1 MNNKYYSSE
10 RNVQILLALLK
21 RNGIKKVIVSPG
33 GTNICFVGSIQNDP
47 FFEIYSSVDERS
59 AAYMACG
66 LAAESGEPVVLSCTM
81 STASRNY
88 YPGMTE
94 AYYRKLPVLAITS
107 HIGSNHIGNLRSQV
121 IDRRIIPN
129 DVAQMSVELPIP
141 KDESEDF
148 FVEME
153 VNRAILALKNFGSG
167 PVHINLITTCNQ
179 DFTIKE
185 LPLVQTI
192 RRYQAW
198 DQLPEIPQGKVGVFV
213 GVHRKFT
220 ESQVSAIERFCA
232 THDAV
237 VICDHTSGYYGEY
250 RLQPTLVQLQKNAE
264 SPLDVLDLMIHIGE
278 TSAATFAGTI
288 QTKNIWRVSE
298 DGEVRNPF
306 KKLSKIFQMSEEMFF
321 TAYSKRGA
329 DKHDFIDACR
339 EKCYAIYE
347 QIPELPFSNIWRVSE
362 DGEVR
367 NPFKKLSKIFQM
379 SEEMFFTAYSKR
391 GADKHDFI
399 DACREKC
406 YAIYEQ
412 IPELPFSN
420 IWTAMQ
426 LSSRLPEKSLLHI
439 SASNTRRCWN
449 IFPLPETV
457 ESSCNVGCCGIDG
470 CTSTL
475 IGASLVNP
483 KRLCYL
489 VTGDLAFFY
498 DINVLG
504 NRHVGNN
511 VRILLINNGVGTEFK
526 MNSHNSYMA
535 FKEDV
540 NEYMAAEGHFG
551 RKSPCL
557 VKHFAEDLGFEYLTA
572 STKNEFMQALDKF
585 TNPSLS
591 DKPIIFEVFTD
602 AELEREA
609 LEIMTT
615 LDYDAKTLATH
626 KLKETAKSVLGKNLI
641 NTIRKFSK

>member
-10 RNVQILLALLK
+10 RNVQILLAIMK
-21 RNGIKKVIVSPG
+21 ANGIRKVVASPG
-33 GTNICFVGSIQNDP
+33 TTNIGFVGSIQNDP
-47 FFEIYSSVDERS
+47 YFEVYSSVDERS

-66 LAAESGEPVVLSCTM
+66 LAAESGEPVALSCTM

-88 YPGMTE
+88 IPGMTE
-94 AYYRKLPVLAITS
+94 AYYRKLPIVAVTS
-107 HIGSNHIGNLRSQV
+107 FSGLDKIGHLNPQV
-121 IDRRIIPN
+121 IDRRVLPK
-129 DVAQMSVELPIP
+129 DAAKMSVELPII
-141 KDESEDF
+141 KDAREEA
-148 FVEME
+148 FVTME
-153 VNRAILALKNFGSG
+153 VNKVLLELKKNGGG
-167 PVHINLITTCNQ
+167 PVHINLISSYSR

-347 QIPELPFSNIWRVSE
+347 QIPELPFSNIW
-362 DGEVR
+362 
-367 NPFKKLSKIFQM
+367 
-379 SEEMFFTAYSKR
+379 
-391 GADKHDFI
+391 
-399 DACREKC
+399 
-406 YAIYEQ
+406 
-412 IPELPFSN
+412 
-420 IWTAMQ
+420 TAMQ

-470 CTSTL
+470 
-475 IGASLVNP
+475 
-483 KRLCYL
+483 
-489 VTGDLAFFY
+489 
-498 DINVLG
+498 
-504 NRHVGNN
+504 
-511 VRILLINNGVGTEFK
+511 
-526 MNSHNSYMA
+526 
-535 FKEDV
+535 
-540 NEYMAAEGHFG
+540 
-551 RKSPCL
+551 
-557 VKHFAEDLGFEYLTA
+557 
-572 STKNEFMQALDKF
+572 
-585 TNPSLS
+585 
-591 DKPIIFEVFTD
+591 
-602 AELEREA
+602 
-609 LEIMTT
+609 
-615 LDYDAKTLATH
+615 
-626 KLKETAKSVLGKNLI
+626 
-641 NTIRKFSK
+641 

>member
-1 MNNKYYSSE
+1 MEQFYTDE
-10 RNVQILLALLK
+10 RNVQILIALLK
-21 RNGIKKVIVSPG
+21 KHGIKHIVASPG
-33 GTNICFVGSIQNDP
+33 STNVTFVGSVQQDS
-47 FFEIYSSVDERS
+47 FFEIYSCVDERS

-66 LAAESGEPVVLSCTM
+66 LAAEIMQPVVLSCTGA
-81 STASRNY
+81 TASRNY
-88 YPGMTE
+88 FPALTE
-94 AYYRKLPVLAITS
+94 AYYRKLPILAVTS
-107 HIGSNHIGNLRSQV
+107 TQEESKIGQLIPQV
-121 IDRRIIPN
+121 IDRSIQPA
-129 DVAQMSVELPIP
+129 DTVKMSVHLQTV
-141 KDESEDF
+141 KDDDDQWN
-148 FVEME
+148 VMLKA
-153 VNRAILALKNFGSG
+153 NMAILELSHRGYG

-288 QTKNIWRVSE
+288 QTKDIWRVSE

-306 KKLSKIFQMSEEMFF
+306 KKLSKVFQMSEEMFF
-321 TAYSKRGA
+321 TAYSK
-329 DKHDFIDACR
+329 K
-339 EKCYAIYE
+339 
-347 QIPELPFSNIWRVSE
+347 
-362 DGEVR
+362 
-367 NPFKKLSKIFQM
+367 
-379 SEEMFFTAYSKR
+379 

-641 NTIRKFSK
+641 NTIPLLSKEITP

>member
-10 RNVQILLALLK
+10 RNVQILLAIMK
-21 RNGIKKVIVSPG
+21 ANGIRKVVASPG
-33 GTNICFVGSIQNDP
+33 TTNIGFVGSIQNDP
-47 FFEIYSSVDERS
+47 YFEVYSSVDERS

-66 LAAESGEPVVLSCTM
+66 LAAESGEPVALSCTM

-88 YPGMTE
+88 IPGMTE
-94 AYYRKLPVLAITS
+94 AYYRKLPIVAVTS
-107 HIGSNHIGNLRSQV
+107 FSGLDKIGHLNPQV
-121 IDRRIIPN
+121 IDRRVLPK
-129 DVAQMSVELPIP
+129 DAAKMSVELPII
-141 KDESEDF
+141 KDAREEA
-148 FVEME
+148 FVTME
-153 VNRAILALKNFGSG
+153 VNKVLLELKKNGGG
-167 PVHINLITTCNQ
+167 PVHINLISSYSR

-185 LPLVQTI
+185 LP
-192 RRYQAW
+192 
-198 DQLPEIPQGKVGVFV
+198 
-213 GVHRKFT
+213 
-220 ESQVSAIERFCA
+220 
-232 THDAV
+232 
-237 VICDHTSGYYGEY
+237 
-250 RLQPTLVQLQKNAE
+250 LVQLQKNAE

-288 QTKNIWRVSE
+288 QTK
-298 DGEVRNPF
+298 
-306 KKLSKIFQMSEEMFF
+306 
-321 TAYSKRGA
+321 
-329 DKHDFIDACR
+329 
-339 EKCYAIYE
+339 
-347 QIPELPFSNIWRVSE
+347 NIWRVSE

>member
-1 MNNKYYSSE
+1 
-10 RNVQILLALLK
+10 
-21 RNGIKKVIVSPG
+21 
-33 GTNICFVGSIQNDP
+33 
-47 FFEIYSSVDERS
+47 
-59 AAYMACG
+59 
-66 LAAESGEPVVLSCTM
+66 
-81 STASRNY
+81 
-88 YPGMTE
+88 
-94 AYYRKLPVLAITS
+94 
-107 HIGSNHIGNLRSQV
+107 
-121 IDRRIIPN
+121 
-129 DVAQMSVELPIP
+129 
-141 KDESEDF
+141 
-148 FVEME
+148 
-153 VNRAILALKNFGSG
+153 
-167 PVHINLITTCNQ
+167 
-179 DFTIKE
+179 
-185 LPLVQTI
+185 
-192 RRYQAW
+192 
-198 DQLPEIPQGKVGVFV
+198 
-213 GVHRKFT
+213 
-220 ESQVSAIERFCA
+220 
-232 THDAV
+232 
-237 VICDHTSGYYGEY
+237 
-250 RLQPTLVQLQKNAE
+250 
-264 SPLDVLDLMIHIGE
+264 MIHIGE

-288 QTKNIWRVSE
+288 QTK
-298 DGEVRNPF
+298 
-306 KKLSKIFQMSEEMFF
+306 
-321 TAYSKRGA
+321 
-329 DKHDFIDACR
+329 
-339 EKCYAIYE
+339 
-347 QIPELPFSNIWRVSE
+347 NIWRVSE

-449 IFPLPETV
+449 SFPLPETV

>member
-220 ESQVSAIERFCA
+220 ESQVSAIERFCT

-288 QTKNIWRVSE
+288 QTK
-298 DGEVRNPF
+298 
-306 KKLSKIFQMSEEMFF
+306 
-321 TAYSKRGA
+321 
-329 DKHDFIDACR
+329 
-339 EKCYAIYE
+339 
-347 QIPELPFSNIWRVSE
+347 NIWRVSE